1 MIAGPLLLL
10 ILPLAMAGI
19 VYILLRWEFVSALLA
34 IGTALAMGIAVV
46 TLPIDQPIQLPWGPG
61 YQIALGET
69 VGLFGRELALEQAD
83 RIAMALLFFTS
94 AGVFFLAWR
103 MSPGSLLFPIGLSL
117 LSLLSGALLI
127 RPLIYAALLIEIAA
141 ALSVF
146 ALQAEE
152 GRPTRGGLRY
162 MTFTTL
168 AIPGVLVTQWL
179 LDRYVITPDETELLG
194 ASAALLAFS
203 FALWLGVVPFHTWV
217 PAVVSDSIPLAG
229 IFVLTVGGDAIWF
242 LLLDFLETY
251 PWLSSYSGFGA
262 FVSTAGMV
270 MIIVGGLLA
279 AAQRR
284 LGPLIG
290 YAALIDTGA
299 ALTALA
305 MNSKIG
311 LALILLS
318 LFVRPFGL
326 GLMAAGLS
334 GLRSRAGGDDSLNVL
349 QGIGWKA
356 PWSTAALVFGGI
368 SMAGLPVSAGFV
380 WHWALYHALAPTSP
394 GYAVLLVLASTGVL
408 VGLWRGMSTLLERPR
423 SIENRSVVSL
433 GRPEGWLTAM
443 VVIVVILGCIGV
455 GLFPQILAPYTVHW
469 ADTYTFIAP

>member
-1 MIAGPLLLL
+1 VIAGPLLLL
-10 ILPLAMAGI
+10 IFPLAMAGI
-19 VYILLRWEFVSALLA
+19 VYILLRWESVSALLA

-61 YQIALGET
+61 YQITLGET
-69 VGLFGRELALEQAD
+69 VGLFGRELALGQAD

-146 ALQAEE
+146 ALQAEG

-194 ASAALLAFS
+194 ASAALLAVS

-242 LLLDFLETY
+242 LLLDFLEIY
-251 PWLSSYSGFGA
+251 PWFSSYSGFGA
-262 FVSTAGMV
+262 FVSTAGMA

-305 MNSKIG
+305 MNSKTG

-326 GLMAAGLS
+326 ALMAAGLS

-349 QGIGWKA
+349 RGIGWRA

-368 SMAGLPVSAGFV
+368 SIAGLPVSAGFV
-380 WHWALYHALAPTSP
+380 WRWALYHALAPANP
-394 GYAVLLVLASTGVL
+394 GYTVLLVLASTGVL

-423 SIENRSVVSL
+423 APENRGVISP
-433 GRPEGWLTAM
+433 GRPEGWLTAV
-443 VVIVVILGCIGV
+443 VVIVVVLGCIGV
-455 GLFPQILAPYTVHW
+455 GLFPQILAPYTVRW

>member
-1 MIAGPLLLL
+1 
-10 ILPLAMAGI
+10 
-19 VYILLRWEFVSALLA
+19 
-34 IGTALAMGIAVV
+34 
-46 TLPIDQPIQLPWGPG
+46 
-61 YQIALGET
+61 
-69 VGLFGRELALEQAD
+69 
-83 RIAMALLFFTS
+83 
-94 AGVFFLAWR
+94 
-103 MSPGSLLFPIGLSL
+103 
-117 LSLLSGALLI
+117 
-127 RPLIYAALLIEIAA
+127 
-141 ALSVF
+141 
-146 ALQAEE
+146 
-152 GRPTRGGLRY
+152 
-162 MTFTTL
+162 
-168 AIPGVLVTQWL
+168 

-251 PWLSSYSGFGA
+251 PWFSSYSGFGP
-262 FVSTAGMV
+262 FVSTAGMAMV
-270 MIIVGGLLA
+270 IVGGLLA

-305 MNSKIG
+305 MNSKMG

-326 GLMAAGLS
+326 ALMAAGLS
-334 GLRSRAGGDDSLNVL
+334 GLRSRAGGDDNLSEL

-356 PWSTAALVFGGI
+356 PWSTAALVAGGI

-380 WHWALYHALAPTSP
+380 WRWALYRALAPASP
-394 GYAVLLVLASTGVL
+394 GYTVLLVLASTGVL

-423 SIENRSVVSL
+423 SIENRSVISL
-433 GRPEGWLTAM
+433 GRPEGWLTAV

-455 GLFPQILAPYTVHW
+455 GLFPQILAPYTVRW

>member
-19 VYILLRWEFVSALLA
+19 VYILLRWEFASALLA

-61 YQIALGET
+61 YQITLGET

-251 PWLSSYSGFGA
+251 PWLSSYSGFGP
-262 FVSTAGMV
+262 FVSTAGMA

-305 MNSKIG
+305 MNSKTG

-380 WHWALYHALAPTSP
+380 WRWALYRALAPASP

-423 SIENRSVVSL
+423 SIENRSVISP
-433 GRPEGWLTAM
+433 GRSESWLTAV
-443 VVIVVILGCIGV
+443 VVILVILGCVGV
-455 GLFPQILAPYTVHW
+455 GLFPQILAPYTVRW